1 MQRELTNQDINMKSR
16 KKINLTGIKKINSL
30 NNEEF
35 IVETSLGVLQICGE
49 NLEMIQ
55 LEIDKGLLEINGRID
70 KIEYIEE
77 VKKEKKKIFRNLFK
91 WYIHWDKKFL

>member
-35 IVETSLGVLQICGE
+35 IV
-49 NLEMIQ
+49 
-55 LEIDKGLLEINGRID
+55 IDTAGMRKKG
-70 KIEYIEE
+70 KIY
-77 VKKEKKKIFRNLFK
+77 EKTYFCVFIK
-91 WYIHWDKKFL
+91 